1 MFKNFTP
8 TACSNHAC
16 SNQAIL
22 QPSNG
27 LSTCYFTARA
37 SKATRRGRHQRPT
50 TTTTQDEKRRETRR
64 SVLILHSTSNTSLTF
79 QSLLLYVTTI
89 EWTTMVQNWSGL
101 PRRIYWHLWAVHFT
115 TRLHTKL
122 KFYEMPPPHL
132 PLKSQ
137 ELVSLIWLPL
147 HHHTMRSL
155 HTMQLNYQRRRDG

>member
-8 TACSNHAC
+8 TACSNQVMGSQPVTLRRALQRQHAEAGT
-16 SNQAIL
+16 NDQR
-22 QPSNG
+22 Q
-27 LSTCYFTARA
+27 
-37 SKATRRGRHQRPT
+37 RRLRTNKEGKH
-50 TTTTQDEKRRETRR
+50 DD
-64 SVLILHSTSNTSLTF
+64 LFYILHSTSNTSLTF